1 MAVVAEAMV
10 LMVLA
15 DAIAYARLDCEAA
28 AIIDETLGLAEIEAA
43 SNDTF
48 PGTVLRP
55 TDVNSSILIIFK
67 FQRYVFEIYFV
78 SFSKKSLKRSRYYGR

>member
-1 MAVVAEAMV
+1 MAVVAA
-10 LMVLA
+10 
-15 DAIAYARLDCEAA
+15 
-28 AIIDETLGLAEIEAA
+28 LAEVVAGVEVTPAA
-43 SNDTF
+43 SSAASKDTF

-55 TDVNSSILIIFK
+55 TDANSSILIIFK